1 MTYEELDEF
10 YIQTLKNIL
19 ADTKECRDYVKDLHT
34 PEYDDINQDY
44 DESISLL
51 NNLISTTKSIDDLAE
66 LGEDTITLVYDLIA
80 SYADNLVI
88 SADPE
93 QRKKDMKE
101 YDKLEELLSLF
112 LDTDEDYDEELD
124 SDE

>member
-19 ADTKECRDYVKDLHT
+19 ADTKECKDYVKNLHT

-51 NNLISTTKSIDDLAE
+51 DKLISTTKSIDDLAE

-80 SYADNLVI
+80 SYADNFLI
-88 SADPE
+88 SADPK

-101 YDKLEELLSLF
+101 YDKLEELMSLF
-112 LDTDEDYDEELD
+112 LDTDDDYD
-124 SDE
+124 DED